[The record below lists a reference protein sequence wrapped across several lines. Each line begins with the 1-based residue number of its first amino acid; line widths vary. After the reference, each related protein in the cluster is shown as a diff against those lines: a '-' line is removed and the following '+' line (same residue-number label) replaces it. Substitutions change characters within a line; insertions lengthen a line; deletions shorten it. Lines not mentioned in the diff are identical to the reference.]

1 MRSIAFTHP
10 FLSQKTL
17 VQPKLA
23 INAPG
28 DRYEQ
33 QADAMADRVMR
44 SPVQTGALR
53 LDQAQSGSSIQRK
66 CAACEEEEEQKP
78 LMRKAEGGGGLA
90 ASPGLVSQLSA
101 TKGGGSPL
109 PAGTRNFMENAFST
123 DFSRVRIHADG
134 PAAAMSQD
142 IQARAF
148 THGSDIYFNNGQYN
162 PHTQEGQRLLA
173 HELTHTVQQ
182 GGKPGSAL
190 QRQTQPTFFGPAA
203 SGAPADWSTQ
213 VAQATTSVQKAA
225 LIQTALGNSVTVV
238 DRTSQSSSDP
248 APNPAHLVPYTAS
261 TPTVNFDENLQ
272 SKRAVAGGRSLQNNA
287 GYSLFSN
294 GRIYVI
300 LSPAALSGNDFYDT
314 ITTLNHEMDHIRQHL
329 AGSTLTGNASELDA
343 WTSTFIREF
352 HRSYVLGNRGG
363 TCYVHQINEFAP
375 LLMYYSSV
383 SSASEKSR
391 AVQRISA
398 YHTSVIAPHAAHQHV
413 FRFWIHRTL
422 KRSRNPDLA
431 ADLNSGLSLNI
442 TASDSLTTT
451 RQFSCTGLTSLTYPA
466 PPSVSLPTFPTAAPA
481 GSGSARGGAR

>member
-1 MRSIAFTHP
+1 MRPIAFTP
-10 FLSQKTL
+10 SVLSQKAL

-23 INAPG
+23 IHAPG
-28 DRYEQ
+28 DRYERE
-33 QADAMADRVMR
+33 ADAMADRVMR
-44 SPVQTGALR
+44 SLVQSGALR
-53 LDQAQSGSSIQRK
+53 LNQEQVDLAIQRK
-66 CAACEEEEEQKP
+66 CAACEEEEQQKP
-78 LMRKAEGGGGLA
+78 LMRKAEGSGGLE
-90 ASPGLVSQLSA
+90 ASPGLVSQLGVTQGS
-101 TKGGGSPL
+101 GSPL

-123 DFSRVRIHADG
+123 DFSRVRIHSDG
-134 PAAAMSQD
+134 QAAAISRG
-142 IQARAF
+142 IQAKAF
-148 THGSDIYFNNGQYN
+148 THGSDIYFNQGQYS

-182 GGKPGSAL
+182 GGKPANAV
-190 QRQTQPTFFGPAA
+190 QRQTQTTLFGPAS

-213 VAQATTSVQKAA
+213 VAQATTSAQKAA
-225 LIQTALGNSVTVV
+225 LIQTALGSSVTVV
-238 DRTSQSSSDP
+238 DRTTQSSTDP
-248 APNPAHLVPYTAS
+248 APNPAHLMPYTAS

-300 LSPAALSGNDFYDT
+300 LSSAALSGNDFYDT
-314 ITTLNHEMDHIRQHL
+314 ITALNHEMDHIRQHL

-352 HRSYVLGNRGG
+352 HRSYVLGNRGS

-383 SSASEKSR
+383 SSATEKSR
-391 AVQRISA
+391 AVQRIST
-398 YHTSVIAPHAAHQHV
+398 YYTSVMAPHAAHQHV

-451 RQFSCTGLTSLTYPA
+451 RQFNCTGLTSLTYPA
-466 PPSVSLPTFPTAAPA
+466 PPSASLPTFPTAAPA
-481 GSGSARGGAR
+481 GSGSARGGSR